1 MHNVLT
7 SLLGMHVPVIGAPMA
22 GASEGDLCTA
32 VAKAGG
38 LGLIGAGKMDP
49 TNLSR
54 IYTSARDQLHN
65 NDATHSAIGIGLF
78 NYCCSKV
85 CFLRLREQ

>member
-7 SLLGMHVPVIGAPMA
+7 SLLGVHVPVIGAPMA
-22 GASEGDLCTA
+22 GASEADLCTA

-49 TNLSR
+49 TTLSQV
-54 IYTSARDQLHN
+54 YTAARNQLHN
-65 NDATHSAIGIGLF
+65 NDAAHSAIGIGLF

-85 CFLRLREQ
+85 GFLRSREQ